1 MPAPPGTR
9 DLPRI
14 VIGILFILLLGSASL
29 YILKPFLPAL
39 IWATMIVAATWPLL
53 KVFQKHSGGSRAGA
67 VLVMMVLLR
76 VIVIAPLVALV
87 STLVEQAERLA
98 ALKAVKITLP
108 GPPDWVAGIP
118 LVGAKVSAE
127 WIAIVAEGPES
138 IAARLSPYM
147 TGLGAW
153 LLSQLGG
160 LGGMVL
166 HLLLVFLLC
175 GILYST
181 GDVAARGVRRFF
193 RRLHGDAGEQVVVL
207 AGASIRAV
215 ALGIIVTA
223 VAQTVL
229 GGLGLLVT
237 GVPYVAVLTALM
249 LVCCI
254 AQIGP
259 SLVLIGGVV
268 WLWHIEATGW
278 AIALA
283 VWTVLVASLD
293 NVLRPWLIKRGAD
306 LPLLLIMVGVIGG
319 LFAFG
324 IVGLFVGPVV
334 LAVAYT
340 LLVAWVAEGDPPTK
354 GRPGS

>member
-1 MPAPPGTR
+1 MSAPPGDR

-14 VIGILFILLLGSASL
+14 VIGVLFILLVGVSSL

-39 IWATMIVAATWPLL
+39 IWAAMIVVATWPLM
-53 KVFQKHSGGSRAGA
+53 KGAQARCGGSRTGA
-67 VLVMMVLLR
+67 VLVMMLLLL
-76 VIVIAPLVALV
+76 VIVIAPLVMLV
-87 STLVEQAERLA
+87 STLVEQAQRLTD
-98 ALKAVKITLP
+98 LKDVTITLP
-108 GPPDWVAGIP
+108 NPPDWVASIP
-118 LVGAKVSAE
+118 FVGPKVSAE
-127 WIAIVAEGPES
+127 WLAIVAGGPES

-147 TGLGAW
+147 TGVATW
-153 LLSQLGG
+153 VLSQLGG
-160 LGGMVL
+160 LGGMVV
-166 HLLLVFLLC
+166 HLLLTFLLC
-175 GILYST
+175 GILYGT
-181 GDVAARGVRRFF
+181 GDVAA
-193 RRLHGDAGEQVVVL
+193 L
-207 AGASIRAV
+207 AGASIRSV

-223 VAQTVL
+223 VVQTML
-229 GGLGLLVT
+229 GGLGLLVA
-237 GVPYVAVLTALM
+237 GVPYVAVLTALI

-259 SLVLIGGVV
+259 ALVLIGAVV
-268 WLWHIEATGW
+268 WLWYTGETGW
-278 AIALA
+278 AIGLG

-340 LLVAWVAEGDPPTK
+340 LLVAWVAEGDPPAK
-354 GRPGS
+354 GRQGP

>member
-1 MPAPPGTR
+1 MSAPPGDR

-14 VIGILFILLLGSASL
+14 VIGVLFILLVGVSSL

-39 IWATMIVAATWPLL
+39 IWAAMIVVATWPLM
-53 KVFQKHSGGSRAGA
+53 KGAQARCGGSRTGA
-67 VLVMMVLLR
+67 VLVMMLLLL
-76 VIVIAPLVALV
+76 VIVIAPLVMLV
-87 STLVEQAERLA
+87 STLVEQAQRLTD
-98 ALKAVKITLP
+98 LKDVTITLP
-108 GPPDWVAGIP
+108 NPPDWVASIP
-118 LVGAKVSAE
+118 FVGPKVSAE
-127 WIAIVAEGPES
+127 WLAIVAGGPES

-147 TGLGAW
+147 TGVATW
-153 LLSQLGG
+153 VLSQLGG
-160 LGGMVL
+160 LGGMVV
-166 HLLLVFLLC
+166 HLLLTFLLC
-175 GILYST
+175 GILYGT
-181 GDVAARGVRRFF
+181 GDVAVQGVRRFF
-193 RRLHGDAGEQVVVL
+193 RRLHGERGDEVVLL
-207 AGASIRAV
+207 AGASIRSV

-223 VAQTVL
+223 VVQTML
-229 GGLGLLVT
+229 GGLGLLVA
-237 GVPYVAVLTALM
+237 GVPYVAVLTALI

-259 SLVLIGGVV
+259 ALVLIGAVV
-268 WLWHIEATGW
+268 WLWYTGETGW
-278 AIALA
+278 AIGLG

-340 LLVAWVAEGDPPTK
+340 LLVAWVAEGDPPAK
-354 GRPGS
+354 GRQGP